1 MTIHEDCGVD
11 ECDLIWL
18 ICFDVL
24 NVVEFR
30 LINGEFDSFTEL
42 EQFDD
47 HIIRAFSFDFIEEMH
62 QEFGV
67 IVVVVIVNSGGFKSG
82 HLVFVGPPRS
92 YDFVT
97 AEINQNI
104 WVCKTDDWFLVQ
116 SAVVVYR
123 NDVVEGVSLVVVGVV
138 MKDE

>member
-67 IVVVVIVNSGGFKSG
+67 IVVVVIVNSGLWVKNKR
-82 HLVFVGPPRS
+82 LRIQKWPPCIRRTS
-92 YDFVT
+92 K
-97 AEINQNI
+97 I
-104 WVCKTDDWFLVQ
+104 L
-116 SAVVVYR
+116 
-123 NDVVEGVSLVVVGVV
+123 
-138 MKDE
+138 